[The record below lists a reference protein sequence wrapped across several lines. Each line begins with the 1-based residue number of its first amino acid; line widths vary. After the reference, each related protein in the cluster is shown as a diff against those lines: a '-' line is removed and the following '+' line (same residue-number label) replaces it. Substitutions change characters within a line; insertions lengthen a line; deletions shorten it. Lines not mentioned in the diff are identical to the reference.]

1 MAITIAD
8 VEDLSSTGFTQLSD
22 GRKQALLD
30 DAKRES
36 ETIYSGRMSRTP
48 TLDGDKDVF
57 IKNLAA
63 HKYELAEGGQA
74 ESENAEGGSA
84 SFTTGGGGDEYLDL
98 TRFGRTAKRH
108 VRNDESIGIVR
119 SY

>member
-1 MAITIAD
+1 MSITIAD
-8 VEDLSSTGFTQLSD
+8 VEDLSSTGFSQLSD

-48 TLDGDKDVF
+48 TLDGDRDVF

-63 HKYELAEGGQA
+63 HKYQIASGGEQ

-84 SFTTGGGGDEYLDL
+84 SFKSISGDGYLDL
-98 TRFGRTAKRH
+98 TKFGQTAKRH
-108 VRNDESIGIVR
+108 
-119 SY
+119 

>member
-8 VEDLSSTGFTQLSD
+8 VEDLSSTGFSQLSD

-48 TLDGDKDVF
+48 TLDGDRDVF

-63 HKYELAEGGQA
+63 HKYQIASGGEP

-84 SFTTGGGGDEYLDL
+84 SFKSISGDGYLDL
-98 TRFGRTAKRH
+98 TKFGQTAKRH
-108 VRNDESIGIVR
+108 VRDEESISIVR